1 METIY
6 FYRTKDTYGDFSNF
20 ASFPIELD
28 GMVWP
33 TSEHYFQAQKFV
45 GQPFVDAIRAEISPM
60 KAAQMAR
67 QQHGLR
73 SDWDAVKEDVMR
85 KALYAKFTQ
94 HRSLRALLLG
104 TGAAVLVEQTK
115 NDSYWAD
122 GGDGTGMNRL
132 GILLMELRSQ
142 LSQEK
147 NEMEG

>member
-1 METIY
+1 METIN

-20 ASFPIELD
+20 ASFPIEID
-28 GMVWP
+28 GVRWP
-33 TSEHYFQAQKFV
+33 TSEHYFQGQKFV
-45 GQPFVDAIRAEISPM
+45 GQPFAEAIRNEISPM

-67 QQHGLR
+67 QQPGLR

-85 KALYAKFTQ
+85 AALHAKFTQ

-104 TGAAVLVEQTK
+104 TGDAILVEQTK

-122 GGDGTGMNRL
+122 GGDGTGKNRL

-142 LSQEK
+142 LASAE
-147 NEMEG
+147 E